1 MSRPAASVEVVN
13 RSIAALPD
21 QVVRAPVAVDGVPS
35 GPVDEVVRTQAAVD
49 EVGTTAAVELVVAT
63 KAGEMLRLP
72 CARDDVDPVGVC
84 DRDLVSRQGHA
95 GRGHHHEGHDRK
107 YRRRPPHLRVPFLV
121 GPLGRQWVL
130 IVKKVGNGT
139 ATDK

>member
-1 MSRPAASVEVVN
+1 MEVVN

-21 QVVRAPVAVDGVPS
+21 QVVRVPVAVDGFPS
-35 GPVDEVVRTQAAVD
+35 GPVAEVVRTQ
-49 EVGTTAAVELVVAT
+49 AAVELVVAT
-63 KAGEMLRLP
+63 KAGDMLRLP
-72 CARDDVDPVGVC
+72 CARDDVDLVGVC

-95 GRGHHHEGHDRK
+95 GRGHHHEGHNRN